1 MGIFN
6 EIGHFFKDL
15 FKEDVSTEKEQ
26 ELLNTLAG
34 MEVKER
40 QRLEEIVKDYSESYR
55 PEDKTFEY
63 LQEYEPIDEQTLR
76 ENSKDYYQDSYNS
89 EKDKTNNKYKE
100 QLENVEQTEKGYIE
114 DAEKKNDSYTEKY
127 NDKTESFKSTASK
140 NGIADSSII
149 GAKKSDL
156 ESERDRYIGE
166 VMQAMQNKLNKTKT
180 KKDNL
185 KTEQENKIASLDAAF
200 TKNVENMFNKLLDE
214 ENKKA
219 EEVVN
224 ANKKTAQEEK
234 NYKEYQDRV
243 VKEKAKEMQDM
254 QAEMKEAELNGTFNS
269 PEREREYDER
279 LRIAKEFYSGFSRQS
294 ALESIDKNAPLKAFL
309 GPRYYRL
316 IREIQNG

>member
-40 QRLEEIVKDYSESYR
+40 QRLEQIVKNYSESHR

-63 LQEYEPIDEQTLR
+63 LEEYEPIDEQTLR
-76 ENSKDYYQDSYNS
+76 ESSKDYYQDSYNS

-114 DAEKKNDSYTEKY
+114 DAEKKNDSYNEKY

-166 VMQAMQNKLNKTKT
+166 VMQALQNKLNTTKT

-214 ENKKA
+214 ENKRR
-219 EEVVN
+219 
-224 ANKKTAQEEK
+224 KK
-234 NYKEYQDRV
+234 
-243 VKEKAKEMQDM
+243 
-254 QAEMKEAELNGTFNS
+254 L
-269 PEREREYDER
+269 
-279 LRIAKEFYSGFSRQS
+279 
-294 ALESIDKNAPLKAFL
+294 
-309 GPRYYRL
+309 
-316 IREIQNG
+316 

>member
-100 QLENVEQTEKGYIE
+100 QLENIEQTEKGYIE
-114 DAEKKNDSYTEKY
+114 DAEKKNDSYTEK
-127 NDKTESFKSTASK
+127 
-140 NGIADSSII
+140 
-149 GAKKSDL
+149 
-156 ESERDRYIGE
+156 
-166 VMQAMQNKLNKTKT
+166 
-180 KKDNL
+180 
-185 KTEQENKIASLDAAF
+185 
-200 TKNVENMFNKLLDE
+200 
-214 ENKKA
+214 
-219 EEVVN
+219 
-224 ANKKTAQEEK
+224 
-234 NYKEYQDRV
+234 
-243 VKEKAKEMQDM
+243 
-254 QAEMKEAELNGTFNS
+254 
-269 PEREREYDER
+269 
-279 LRIAKEFYSGFSRQS
+279 
-294 ALESIDKNAPLKAFL
+294 
-309 GPRYYRL
+309 
-316 IREIQNG
+316 